1 MPPLQPTPK
10 SRTREHSASLERRL
24 KSLKAG
30 DIESVHSEGRTIQ
43 NRLPKTKFT
52 STDHESSRAFAKLM
66 FHGKTKAALRLITE
80 QNAGGVLH
88 LDSNIGTD
96 AAPRSVH
103 DVLLA
108 KHPPGQHVS
117 TNALYSTTT
126 EPPTVHPVVLE
137 AIDETTIKAA
147 ALRTDGAAGLS
158 GIDARGWRR
167 LCASFQAASADLCH
181 SLALLARRL
190 STEFVDPE
198 GLSAFLG
205 FRLITLDKNKG
216 GVGSMRLSLSN

>member
-1 MPPLQPTPK
+1 M
-10 SRTREHSASLERRL
+10 
-24 KSLKAG
+24 
-30 DIESVHSEGRTIQ
+30 
-43 NRLPKTKFT
+43 
-52 STDHESSRAFAKLM
+52 
-66 FHGKTKAALRLITE
+66 
-80 QNAGGVLH
+80 VLH

-126 EPPTVHPVVLE
+126 EPPTVHPVVFE

-147 ALRTDGAAGLS
+147 ALRTDGAAGPS
-158 GIDARGWRR
+158 GIDAQGWRR

-205 FRLITLDKNKG
+205 C
-216 GVGSMRLSLSN
+216 